1 MRGFTV
7 IWWPPAQDDLA
18 LIWLDA
24 NLRGAVAD
32 AANKIDRELSEAPD
46 QKGRAKHEGLRELA
60 VQPLV
65 VQFSIDND
73 DRQVTIWSVRL
84 SHE

>member
-18 LIWLDA
+18 LIWLDT
-24 NLRGAVAD
+24 NIRGRVAD
-32 AANKIDRELSEAPD
+32 AANMIDRELSDTPS
-46 QKGRAKHEGLRELA
+46 QKGIAKHEGLREIA

-65 VQFSIDND
+65 VQFSVDNE
-73 DRQVTIWSVRL
+73 DRQVTIWSVRKMT
-84 SHE
+84 

>member
-24 NLRGAVAD
+24 KLRGAVAH
-32 AANKIDRELSEAPD
+32 AANKIDQELSEALD
-46 QKGRAKHEGLRELA
+46 QKARAKHEGLRELT

-65 VQFSIDND
+65 VQFSIDD
-73 DRQVTIWSVRL
+73 EDRQVTIWSVRRVT
-84 SHE
+84 